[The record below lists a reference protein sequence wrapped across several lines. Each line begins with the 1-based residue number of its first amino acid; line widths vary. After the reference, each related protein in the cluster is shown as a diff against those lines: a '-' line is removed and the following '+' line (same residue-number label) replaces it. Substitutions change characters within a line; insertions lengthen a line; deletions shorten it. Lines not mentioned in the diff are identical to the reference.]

1 MGWLSRAA
9 GALLGTDKAV
19 SGVVD
24 IAKQGMDM
32 WDMSNLTQQEKLVAF
47 RVLVKETA
55 SKETA
60 ISRRI
65 IVWSLTAMI
74 AFALVVG
81 TIWISF
87 GATERV
93 DSLIELVEALKI
105 AWAWGAGVT
114 FYFLAHLTIGG
125 KK

>member
-1 MGWLSRAA
+1 MSWLS
-9 GALLGTDKAV
+9 ALPGKILGTDKAI

-24 IAKQGMDM
+24 IAKKGMDM
-32 WDMSNLTQQEKLVAF
+32 WDMSNLTHQERLQAF
-47 RVLVKETA
+47 QLLVKTTS

-65 IVWSLTAMI
+65 IVWSLTGMI
-74 AFALVVG
+74 GLSLAVG
-81 TIWISF
+81 IVWIQF
-87 GATERV
+87 GQDDKVAQ
-93 DSLIELVEALKI
+93 LIALVEALKI

>member
-1 MGWLSRAA
+1 MSIFSRVA
-9 GALLGTDKAV
+9 GAFLGTDKAV
-19 SGVVD
+19 SGVMD
-24 IAKQGMDM
+24 IAKKGMDI
-32 WDMSNLTQQEKLVAF
+32 WDMSKLTHQERLQAF
-47 RVLVKETA
+47 VIAVKATA

-74 AFALVVG
+74 SFCLVVG
-81 TIWISF
+81 TIWIGLGS
-87 GATERV
+87 TEKV
-93 DSLIELVEALKI
+93 DQLVLLVEALKI
-105 AWAWGAGVT
+105 GWGWGVSLT

>member
-1 MGWLSRAA
+1 MSWYSKVA

-32 WDMSNLTQQEKLVAF
+32 WDMSNLTQQEKMVAF
-47 RVLVKETA
+47 QLLVKTTA

-74 AFALVVG
+74 GFALVVG

-93 DSLIELVEALKI
+93 GSLIELVEALKI